1 MYDLPT
7 QWHFKT
13 IDFLQPSDCIYGI
26 AYDSNQLTC
35 EFYLTNFEKAWTEEL
50 GRQSISK
57 RASDLGIDE
66 LTEEKLVLLLETL
79 VRNIP
84 EKVQFQVGSDIIAQL
99 DLDFSWRFELKDQP
113 PEMTIQFL
121 SKFNFQQFMNNSY
134 LQYKIRQLK
143 SILNAKESYAKF
155 LELNFKQTHGEELI
169 KQYKRNNKGVIH
181 LITDFDSKKWEAE
194 VKVEYMKQRKLNPE
208 DLVKRDIENA
218 VATTWISY
226 CEDKPKPKTNKLRS
240 SQSMDTTASN
250 TNKRSPIGMLISPA
264 KRSHSKSP
272 SPKESPKRKK
282 LG

>member
-35 EFYLTNFEKAWTEEL
+35 GFYLTNFEKVWMEEL
-50 GRQSISK
+50 DRQSISK
-57 RASDLGIDE
+57 KASDLGIDE
-66 LTEEKLVLLLETL
+66 LTDEKLILVLKTL
-79 VRNIP
+79 VKNIP
-84 EKVQFQVGSDIIAQL
+84 EKVQFQVSSGIIAQL

-113 PEMTIQFL
+113 PEITIQFL
-121 SKFNFQQFMNNSY
+121 SKFNFQQFTNNSY
-134 LQYKIRQLK
+134 LQYEIHQLK
-143 SILNAKESYAKF
+143 SILDAKESYAKF

-169 KQYKRNNKGVIH
+169 KQYKRNHKGVIH
-181 LITDFDSKKWEAE
+181 FITDFDLKKWEAE
-194 VKVEYMKQRKLNPE
+194 VKVEYMKQRKLNSE

-226 CEDKPKPKTNKLRS
+226 CEDKPKPKTNERRS
-240 SQSMDTTASN
+240 SQSMDTTVSN
-250 TNKRSPIGMLISPA
+250 TTRRGPIGMLINPA
-264 KRSHSKSP
+264 KRLPSKSP
-272 SPKESPKRKK
+272 LPKESPKRKK